1 MLTKPFEWE
10 SARLTP
16 SEPDQVWE
24 TFHENSKLSRL
35 AEGAASDEVSRRMT
49 MMYEALP
56 FEAYPA
62 VALPPRAALTAS
74 LESAMN
80 SRISARKLE
89 AQPVALDK
97 LAALL
102 HAAYGITRDNKGTPF
117 PRGFRTTPS
126 AGALYPLEIYL
137 HSTRVEGLKSG
148 IYHYNPA
155 ENNLRHL
162 QEGDFSRQIAEAMV
176 QPEMPFSSSVIFFF
190 TALFDRVVFKYG
202 ERGYRFTLL
211 EAGHAAQNLNLAAH
225 ALGMGTLNV
234 GGYFDR
240 PIDRLLG
247 LDGVTHSTVYMVCA
261 GFPDEKGQGEAI
273 APPDAPR
280 GQLDFTQR

>member
-1 MLTKPFEWE
+1 MNRFVWE
-10 SARLTP
+10 SARLAP
-16 SEPDQVWE
+16 GEPDQVWE
-24 TFHENSKLSRL
+24 TFHENSKLSRM
-35 AEGAASDEVSRRMT
+35 AEGTASDEVSRRMT
-49 MMYEALP
+49 TMYEALP
-56 FEAYPA
+56 FEAFPA
-62 VALPPRAALTAS
+62 VPLPERAPLSAS
-74 LESAMN
+74 LDVAMN
-80 SRISARKLE
+80 ARVSARKLE
-89 AQPVALDK
+89 AQPVSLDK
-97 LAALL
+97 VAALL

-117 PRGFRTTPS
+117 PRGFRTIPS

-137 HSTRVEGLKSG
+137 HSTRVDGLKSG
-148 IYHYNPA
+148 IYHFNPA
-155 ENNLRHL
+155 ENNLRYL

-176 QPEMPFSSSVIFFF
+176 QPEMPFSSSIIFFF
-190 TALFDRVVFKYG
+190 TALFERVVFKYG

-211 EAGHAAQNLNLAAH
+211 EAGHAAQNLNLAAQ

-261 GFPDEKGQGEAI
+261 GFPDEKGQGDAI

-280 GQLDFTQR
+280 GQLDFDKR